1 MHSGLMERR
10 VQEDMTLIDP
20 SNQQPIH
27 LKCGECVM
35 ISPEIMRDPTVYTD
49 PETYDGFRF
58 YKLRFGPLPQDKAAG
73 EEDQPGG
80 GAPRP
85 LGRKNIWQLTSL
97 SPDHL
102 GFGVGIHACPG
113 RFFVANEIKI
123 ALCHMIMKYD
133 WKLAEE
139 KSPEPFN
146 VGNIRLFDIRA
157 KILVKKREESLS
169 WFEEGTRMP
178 VEGS

>member
-1 MHSGLMERR
+1 MKYLQRDFSPNRLYIPLRYPPASYTRILAPDTQPSPNSASKVVFSNEISMHSGLMERR

-35 ISPEIMRDPTVYTD
+35 ISPEIMRDPAVYAD

-58 YKLRFGPLPQDKAAG
+58 YKLRFGPLPQDKAAS

-80 GAPRP
+80 GAPP
-85 LGRKNIWQLTSL
+85 TLGRKNIWQLTSL

-113 RFFVANEIKI
+113 RFFVAN
-123 ALCHMIMKYD
+123 
-133 WKLAEE
+133 
-139 KSPEPFN
+139 
-146 VGNIRLFDIRA
+146 
-157 KILVKKREESLS
+157 
-169 WFEEGTRMP
+169 
-178 VEGS
+178 